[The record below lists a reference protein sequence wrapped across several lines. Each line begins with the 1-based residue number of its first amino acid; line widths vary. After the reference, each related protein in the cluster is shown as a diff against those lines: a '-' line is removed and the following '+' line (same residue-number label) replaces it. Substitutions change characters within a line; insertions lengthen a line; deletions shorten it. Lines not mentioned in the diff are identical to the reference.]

1 MKKFQLTISIL
12 MLLISVETFSQNTGI
27 SDVTNTPAAS
37 AVLDVYSTT
46 KGMLTPRLTQAQR
59 TAISSPATGLLVYQT
74 DGLTG
79 FYYYNGSAWTILSA
93 GAVQW
98 QSTANGIFYNSGFAG
113 VGLPN
118 PSSRLTVKDTIE
130 IRRVGGVANLL
141 FSNTSGTGDFRIG
154 GDGGDV
160 FWQGGGG
167 RNLQMG
173 SFWGMVLTGDR
184 QMGTP
189 MAFTAG
195 TGGTGVLVKAAR
207 DQSVPLA
214 IQPNSGSQTANLTEW
229 RNAAGT
235 TLNVVAPNGNVA
247 IGTATF
253 DAVNPEKLVVDM
265 GVTTSVN
272 AIYAKGSVNSYLQ
285 TNIRNMSSGNQSS
298 SDIVATAN
306 NGTETTN
313 FVDLGINGSGYVYQ
327 TGNPIET
334 GAANDGYLLSAGQ
347 DFYLVNNNS
356 TKNMIFLVGGTAPT
370 NEALRITP
378 GELIGVGTTT
388 PQAKLDVAGSFKLG
402 TGGTVLANV
411 IKNNVTINDITLF
424 NYTSTRQITV
434 TVTGATVNGTVM
446 VSPRT
451 ALPASIG
458 IAWARVSAANTVTI
472 AFTNTDTTLKTIG
485 SITFDVTIIQ

>member
-1 MKKFQLTISIL
+1 MKKFAIIL

-59 TAISSPATGLLVYQT
+59 TAIASPATGLLVYQT
-74 DGLTG
+74 DAVTG
-79 FYYYNGSAWTILSA
+79 FYFYNGTAWTILSA
-93 GAVQW
+93 GTVQW
-98 QSTANGIFYNSGFAG
+98 QTASNGIFYNSGFTG
-113 VGLPN
+113 VGLNN

-130 IRRVGGVANLL
+130 IRRVGSMSQLL

-173 SFWGMVLTGDR
+173 SFWGTVLTGDR
-184 QMGTP
+184 QTGVP
-189 MAFTAG
+189 MAFSAG
-195 TGGTGVLVKAAR
+195 STGIGVLVKAAR
-207 DQSVPLA
+207 DQSIPLG
-214 IQPNSGSQTANLTEW
+214 IQPNSSTQTANLTEW

-235 TLNVVAPNGNVA
+235 PICVVTPNGNLGV
-247 IGTATF
+247 GTSTF
-253 DAVNPEKLVVDM
+253 DALNPEKLVVDM

-272 AIYAKGSVNSYLQ
+272 AIYAKGSINSYLQ
-285 TNIRNMSSGNQSS
+285 TNIRNMSSGNQAS

-313 FVDLGINGSGYVYQ
+313 FIDMGINGSGYVYQ

-334 GAANDGYLLSAGQ
+334 GAANDGYLLSSGQ
-347 DFYLVNNNS
+347 DFYLVNNNA
-356 TKNMIFLVGGTAPT
+356 TKSMIFLVGGTAPA
-370 NEALRITP
+370 NEAIRITS
-378 GELIGVGTTT
+378 GEMVGIATST
-388 PQAKLDVAGSFKLG
+388 PQAKLDVGGSFKLG
-402 TGGTVLANV
+402 AGGTVLASV
-411 IKNNVTINDITLF
+411 IKNNVSINDNTSF

-434 TVTGATVNGTVM
+434 TVTGATVNGTVL

-451 ALPASIG
+451 ALPAGLS
-458 IAWARVSAANTVTI
+458 IAWARVSASNTVTI
-472 AFTNTDTTLKTIG
+472 AFTNTDTVLKSIG
-485 SITFDVTIIQ
+485 NIIFDVTVIQ